1 MMPDTVWLVLCAP
14 ADRPALWVACEL
26 RRCGLLQAEV
36 VSGDAV
42 VLAPVWEHRI
52 GTDGTATST
61 IRLSDGRVIHHSA
74 VRGVLNRLGN
84 VPAPSVCVNER
95 EAAYIQ
101 EERTAL
107 LLSWL
112 ASLPNVINRPTPQGL
127 AGAWHSR
134 AQSQWLA
141 AAAGLPVFSDR
152 YRSPHETQRAWTAS
166 LPRSSVIV
174 LDGQTFGPR
183 VPAPLEE
190 ACVAYARLAQTRLVG
205 LEFIHDQG
213 RWTFNAA
220 TPMPN
225 LAAGGAALLQA
236 LAAAL
241 RDA

>member
-1 MMPDTVWLVLCAP
+1 MWLVLCAP
-14 ADRPALWVACEL
+14 ADRPALWAACGL
-26 RRCGLLQAEV
+26 RRCGLLPAEV
-36 VSGDAV
+36 VSGEAV

-52 GTDGTATST
+52 GTDGAATST
-61 IRLSDGRVIHHSA
+61 IRLHDGRVIQQPA
-74 VRGVLNRLGN
+74 VRGVLNRLGH
-84 VPAPSVCVNER
+84 VPAPPVGVVER

-127 AGAWHSR
+127 AGAWHSP

-141 AAAGLPVFSDR
+141 AAAGLPVFPDR
-152 YRSPHETQRAWTAS
+152 YRPPHERHGAWTAS
-166 LPRSSVIV
+166 LPRSPIIV

-190 ACVAYARLAQTRLVG
+190 GCVAYARLARTRLVG
-205 LEFIHDQG
+205 LEFVHAHG
-213 RWTFNAA
+213 RWVFEAA

-225 LAAGGAALLQA
+225 LVAGGAALLHA
-236 LAAAL
+236 LTAAL
-241 RDA
+241 RDT